1 MAKYDFDISKI
12 KNLVFDV
19 GSILV
24 GYRWEDMFRDHG
36 TDKEKALA
44 IGKGIFDSPNWT
56 KYDAGLITG
65 KELIDA
71 FCESYP
77 EYEEEARWFLGNAI
91 QMRVPRPRVYE
102 HVHRL
107 KEKGYKLY
115 IVSNYSH
122 DLYELHTKDLP
133 FRQMMDGEVV
143 SYMIHCT
150 KPDKGIYE
158 YLLRT
163 YELDAKECLFFD
175 DRLENVEGARD
186 CGLNSVHINDGS
198 EDILL
203 EYLKEL

>member
-1 MAKYDFDISKI
+1 MAKYDFEISKI

-19 GSILV
+19 GSILI

-77 EYEEEARWFLGNAI
+77 EYEEEARWFLDNAI

-102 HVHRL
+102 EVKRL
-107 KEKGYKLY
+107 KDKGYKLY
-115 IVSNYSH
+115 VLSNYSH

-133 FRQMMDGEVV
+133 FRNMMDGEVV

-158 YLLRT
+158 YLLSK

-175 DRLENVEGARD
+175 DRLENVEGARN
-186 CGLNSVHINDGS
+186 CGLNAVHIKDES
-198 EDILL
+198 EEILL